1 MVVLLIKFNLWSNK
15 KIISKAEM
23 KRQDM
28 TWCWNTKESET
39 RLNSYLLSHREMNI
53 SHYVTPFMALCVKI
67 YFNLFWW
74 TVDRGQ
80 RDIEINFTVQWLE
93 AGLVSGEVTC
103 PGDSQQMMTGTR
115 TRSDKLWLHATILK
129 GPNQPPIMY
138 NKTIK
143 ITIKVQGR

>member
-1 MVVLLIKFNLWSNK
+1 
-15 KIISKAEM
+15 
-23 KRQDM
+23 
-28 TWCWNTKESET
+28 
-39 RLNSYLLSHREMNI
+39 MNI

-93 AGLVSGEVTC
+93 GGLVSGEVTW
-103 PGDSQQMMTGTR
+103 PADSQQMMTGTR